1 VELELIAEGRT
12 AEVFAWADGRVL
24 KLDRPDWNG
33 LSTFEAS
40 VLSIVADAGLPVPR
54 PYETVVIDERSGV
67 VLDRIDG
74 PILSDVIASADDLAP
89 LAVKFNDLHRSL
101 NDQLVVG
108 LPDLVVGIAG
118 GIRASGLAPTL
129 VDELLAVVDDLDDG
143 RRALCHFDLHPGN
156 VMVAPDRWVVIDW
169 LTASLGPPD
178 ADFARTLVL
187 DPPDSSTARGRFMA
201 IVERE
206 GMKARRLDRDR
217 LDSWIRVVAA
227 ARLAEGFEGE
237 HAQYLSSLA
246 SGERRISDRR

>member
-1 VELELIAEGRT
+1 VELELLAEGRT
-12 AEVFAWADGRVL
+12 GEVFAWGDGRVL

-40 VLSIVADAGLPVPR
+40 VLAIVADAGLPVPR
-54 PYETVVIDERSGV
+54 PHETVVIDERSGV

-74 PILSDVIASADDLAP
+74 PMLFEVIASADDVAP
-89 LAVKFNDLHRSL
+89 LAVQFTEMHRSL
-101 NDQLVVG
+101 NDQVVAG

-129 VDELLAVVDDLDDG
+129 VEELLSVLEDLDDG

-156 VMVAPDRWVVIDW
+156 VLVAPDRWVVIDW

-187 DPPDSSTARGRFMA
+187 DRPGSHSPRGRFMA
-201 IVERE
+201 IVERN
-206 GMKARRLDRDR
+206 GMKARRLARPR
-217 LDSWIRVVAA
+217 LDAWIRVVAA

-246 SGERRISDRR
+246 SGDRRISDRR